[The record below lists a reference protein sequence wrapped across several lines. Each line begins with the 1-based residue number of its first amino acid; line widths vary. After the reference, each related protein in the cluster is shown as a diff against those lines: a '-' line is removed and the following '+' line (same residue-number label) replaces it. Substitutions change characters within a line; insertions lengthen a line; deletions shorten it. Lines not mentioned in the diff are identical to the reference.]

1 MAKKTR
7 RNYTPEQKLELVTE
21 IERRYRA
28 GEGSLATL
36 AKKLGTSESNYHNWL
51 RAGIRPKKPAPP
63 RQYSPDER
71 ERLRASVDH
80 FRVQGLSLDA
90 ACKAVGI
97 AETSYRKWKD
107 DATPMTLRPVE
118 ITALVPV
125 APAPSDVRE
134 SLTLVSP
141 AGYRLEGLGVETAAA
156 LLRALA

>member
-7 RNYTPEQKLELVTE
+7 RNYTPEKKLELVTE

-36 AKKLGTSESNYHNWL
+36 AKALGTSESNYHNWL

-71 ERLRASVDH
+71 GRLVAEVD
-80 FRVQGLSLDA
+80 RRRSEGLNLDA
-90 ACKAVGI
+90 ACKSVGI

-118 ITALVPV
+118 LTSLVPV
-125 APAPSDVRE
+125 APAAQHE
-134 SLTLVSP
+134 SLTLVAP
-141 AGYRLEGLGVETAAA
+141 GGYRLEGLGVESAAA